1 MRWLWIPLA
10 ITGIAM
16 TVWGITLGRHDVVY
30 QHARALC
37 TSCIGLT
44 PE

>member
-1 MRWLWIPLA
+1 VRWLWIPLA
-10 ITGIAM
+10 TIGIAM
-16 TVWGITLGRHDVVY
+16 IVYGVHLGRYSSVE
-30 QHARALC
+30 QQAKALC